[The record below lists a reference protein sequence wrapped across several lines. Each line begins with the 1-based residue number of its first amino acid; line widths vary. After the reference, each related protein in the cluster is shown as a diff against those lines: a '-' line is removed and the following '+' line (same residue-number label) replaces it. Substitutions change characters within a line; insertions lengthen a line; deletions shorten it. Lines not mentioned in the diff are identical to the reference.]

1 MSSADEQAGN
11 DVSRDPYFT
20 AGVVDPCKPSG
31 PRLGES
37 RWRSRR
43 FRTRTMLIA
52 VVLAAVWIR
61 VLLDP
66 HVELL
71 VAFLLGGVGI
81 ALALMGAAMGLG
93 LVGFGLFAA
102 VDRLLGVFR
111 RAAHWPDE

>member
-20 AGVVDPCKPSG
+20 ASVVDPCKPSG
-31 PRLGES
+31 PQVGES
-37 RWRSRR
+37 VRRSRR

-52 VVLAAVWIR
+52 IVLAAVWMG

-111 RAAHWPDE
+111 RASHWPDE